1 MGEVDSPHHR
11 KMHFVFQD
19 LHEIRDDAVSDQ
31 ITRYLCSFIPNA
43 IRTFFS
49 GKSLRVGAMSLLTW
63 DPAVT
68 YEEAVALG
76 GWATPSNRD
85 YYVWQYLIA
94 IIPSVLCL
102 AGYPDVR
109 QLPSL
114 PLLKFLEEHPDLDP

>member
-1 MGEVDSPHHR
+1 MQS
-11 KMHFVFQD
+11 
-19 LHEIRDDAVSDQ
+19 A
-31 ITRYLCSFIPNA
+31 C
-43 IRTFFS
+43 FS
-49 GKSLRVGAMSLLTW
+49 WKSLPVGAMSLLTW

-68 YEEAVALG
+68 YGEAVALG
-76 GWATPSNRD
+76 SWETSSNRD

-114 PLLKFLEEHPDLDP
+114 PSLKYLEDHPELDPSEYLPSNTAERLIPNDKRHLQSLSVGID

>member
-1 MGEVDSPHHR
+1 VFLHSECNPH
-11 KMHFVFQD
+11 V
-19 LHEIRDDAVSDQ
+19 
-31 ITRYLCSFIPNA
+31 
-43 IRTFFS
+43 FS
-49 GKSLRVGAMSLLTW
+49 GKSLGVGAMSMLTW

-68 YEEAVALG
+68 YKEAVALG
-76 GWATPSNRD
+76 GWATPSNKD

-114 PLLKFLEEHPDLDP
+114 PSLKFLEEHPELNPSEYLPSNTAERLVDVLFHLDQRNVIPSFYRVGRH

>member
-1 MGEVDSPHHR
+1 
-11 KMHFVFQD
+11 
-19 LHEIRDDAVSDQ
+19 
-31 ITRYLCSFIPNA
+31 
-43 IRTFFS
+43 
-49 GKSLRVGAMSLLTW
+49 
-63 DPAVT
+63 
-68 YEEAVALG
+68 VALG

-114 PLLKFLEEHPDLDP
+114 PSLKFLLVEEHPELDPLEYLPSNTQRDWWMFCSTWITAMLFHPSTDYADIKTLPGVFVL